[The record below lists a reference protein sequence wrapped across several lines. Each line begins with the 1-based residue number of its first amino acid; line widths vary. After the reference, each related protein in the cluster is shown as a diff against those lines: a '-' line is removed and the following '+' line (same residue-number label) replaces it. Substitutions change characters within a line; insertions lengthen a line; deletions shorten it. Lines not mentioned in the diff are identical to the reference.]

1 MRHRSQPPSVAQHP
15 QIHGRRTLG
24 LRLVAAKTA
33 DAISGG
39 HHIRIPWDPPPANA
53 QPRYGYGR
61 PSHARLTEVL
71 SRGDDSYRDVLR
83 GFAKYAADLTAIPL
97 DDANPREPHWRCGY
111 LFGIDGAS
119 LYGFVRTRRPHRYIE
134 VGSGNSTLFVDRAR
148 RDGDLNMEIISVDP
162 SPRREINAICDRI
175 VRKPLEEAD
184 LGMFRELEEG
194 DIVFMD
200 GTHRVFMNSDV
211 TAFFLDVLPELP
223 AGVLVGIHDIHLP
236 DDYRPEHNDRYYSE
250 QYLLAAYLLGE
261 PDWMH
266 TVLPSWYV
274 CHHPELQDLAHALI
288 PPAFSS
294 EDPHGVIF
302 WLVTGPR
309 EQGVAS

>member
-1 MRHRSQPPSVAQHP
+1 MHRSQSPPIAQHP

-24 LRLVAAKTA
+24 LRAVAVKTA
-33 DAISGG
+33 NAISGG
-39 HHIRIPWDPPPANA
+39 HHIRIPWDPPPVNA

-61 PSHARLTEVL
+61 PSHARLAEL
-71 SRGDDSYRDVLR
+71 FSRGDNMYRDVLR
-83 GFAKYAADLTAIPL
+83 GFQKYADDLAAIPL
-97 DDANPREPHWRCGY
+97 DETGPHEPHWRSGY

-119 LYGFVRTRRPHRYIE
+119 LYAFIRTRMPRRYIE

-148 RDGDLNMEIISVDP
+148 RDGDIDMEIISVDP
-162 SPRREINAICDRI
+162 SPRREINSICDRI
-175 VRKPLEEAD
+175 IRKPLEEAD
-184 LGMFRELEEG
+184 LEMFSELEEG
-194 DIVFMD
+194 DVLFMD

-211 TAFFLDVLPELP
+211 TAFFLDVLPELAP
-223 AGVLVGIHDIHLP
+223 GVLVGIHDIHLP

-261 PDWMH
+261 PGWMR

-274 CHHPELQDLAHALI
+274 CHHPELKHLAHALI

-294 EDPHGVIF
+294 EDPDGVIF

-309 EQGVAS
+309 ERRVAS